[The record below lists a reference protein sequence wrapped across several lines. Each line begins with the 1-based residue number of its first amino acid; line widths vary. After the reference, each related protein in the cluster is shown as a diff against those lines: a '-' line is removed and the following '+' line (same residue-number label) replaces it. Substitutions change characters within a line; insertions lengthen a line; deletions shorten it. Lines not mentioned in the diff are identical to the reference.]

1 MLVVDTPWLTPLLM
15 HICEVVYIGGAQFPG
30 EHNYAVLAQAAVA
43 SCAVVASSAV
53 MAHVQ
58 LAQELNNA
66 AVSAA
71 EDAAHAVRSAGATCS
86 CFAVLANCISP
97 ADRPATPSETIRVV
111 CPPALW
117 RPHA

>member
-1 MLVVDTPWLTPLLM
+1 MFASSGYTCQECAAVQGVEVLVVDTPWLTPLLM

-43 SCAVVASSAV
+43 SCAVIASSAV

-71 EDAAHAVRSAGATCS
+71 EDAAHAVRSAGELC
-86 CFAVLANCISP
+86 LQ
-97 ADRPATPSETIRVV
+97 
-111 CPPALW
+111 W
-117 RPHA
+117 